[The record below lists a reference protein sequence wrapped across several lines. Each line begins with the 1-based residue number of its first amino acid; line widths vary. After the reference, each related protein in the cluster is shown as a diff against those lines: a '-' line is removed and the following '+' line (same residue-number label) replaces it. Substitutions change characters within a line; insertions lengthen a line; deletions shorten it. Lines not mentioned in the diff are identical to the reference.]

1 MTGTRSMGR
10 SGWWC
15 VWAMTT
21 LASAGMAQSAE
32 GILERVREKYAT
44 IKDAELRFT
53 QTVRF
58 PVSRVEQRT
67 GGTLLMKKTNRYR
80 VETDDM
86 LVVTDGTTVWS
97 HSRANNQVLID
108 NFRMDE
114 RAYSPERILLAAP
127 EDFTPTLLGRE
138 KSGKAELAVLRLVP
152 AGEPGFIRILKL
164 WVNESDDL
172 IRKVELT
179 DANDKVT
186 TYEVSN
192 LHLNRG
198 LGDSRFV
205 YSIPEGVEVVDL
217 R

>member
-1 MTGTRSMGR
+1 M
-10 SGWWC
+10 
-15 VWAMTT
+15 
-21 LASAGMAQSAE
+21 LASAASAQTASE
-32 GILERVREKYAT
+32 ILEEVRSKYAA
-44 IKDAELRFT
+44 IQDAELKFS

-58 PVSRVEQRT
+58 PVSRAEQRT

-80 VETDDM
+80 VETEEM
-86 LVVTDGTTVWS
+86 LVVTDGKTVWS

-108 NFRMDE
+108 HFRLDE

-138 KSGKAELAVLRLVP
+138 KSGTLELAVLRLVP
-152 AGEPGFIRILKL
+152 AEQGFIRALKL
-164 WVNESDDL
+164 WVNESDHL

-186 TYEVSN
+186 TYEVSD
-192 LHLNRG
+192 LRLNRG
-198 LGDSRFV
+198 VSDGRFV
-205 YSIPEGVEVVDL
+205 YAIPEGVEVVDL